1 MRAGKV
7 IIEKSH
13 ESSIYKQVISELNLK
28 PPIII
33 KPNWGTVNNYTE
45 AEVIDGV
52 LSAING
58 EAIVTE
64 SYGWARTQ
72 ESQQGKGL
80 GSLKKQDLR
89 KSDKWFLETSGIGK
103 VLEKHS
109 TEYLN
114 VTEEVWADRVTDPDK
129 IKETAEKY
137 PPVLFE
143 EMYSQVPERLFEL
156 REGTFLSLA
165 KYRLNHKPIVVS
177 LTLKNLFGMIPGPS
191 RRKYHGKND
200 KNLAQTIVD
209 INKIYRSIFNVKGI
223 VDAVKSASIG
233 RKPEEAINPTTAKNI
248 GLLLGSTDCVSL
260 DASIAAIEDK
270 NPDEI
275 EYLKLASTTFGEW
288 DPETIKQAKKYGT
301 RVFS

>member
-13 ESSIYKQVISELNLK
+13 DHTIYKKVISELKLK

-45 AEVIDGV
+45 AQVIDGV

-58 EAIVTE
+58 ETIITE
-64 SYGWARTQ
+64 SYGWARTK
-72 ESQQGKGL
+72 ESLEGKGL

-103 VLEKHS
+103 ILEKHD

-114 VTEEVWADRVTDPDK
+114 VTEEVWAGRVTDQETV
-129 IKETAEKY
+129 KEIAEKY
-137 PPVLFE
+137 PPVQFE

-200 KNLAQTIVD
+200 KHLAQTIVD
-209 INKIYRSIFNVKGI
+209 INKIYRSIFNVKGM
-223 VDAVKSASIG
+223 VDAVHTASIG
-233 RKPEEAINPTTAKNI
+233 RKPEEAINPTTAKDT
-248 GLLLGSTDCVSL
+248 GLLLGSTDCVTL
-260 DASIAAIEDK
+260 DAAIASIEDK

-275 EYLKLASTTFGEW
+275 EYLKLAASTFGEW
-288 DPETIKQAKKYGT
+288 DPETLEKAKSLGI